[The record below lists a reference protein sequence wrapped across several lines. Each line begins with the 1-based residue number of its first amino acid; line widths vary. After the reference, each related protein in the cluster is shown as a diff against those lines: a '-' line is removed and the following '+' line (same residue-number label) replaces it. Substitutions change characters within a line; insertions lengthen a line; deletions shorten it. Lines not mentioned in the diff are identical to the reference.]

1 MFPDALSLILS
12 GSLFQGELYHVC
24 KQSPH
29 PYRVYAVLC
38 SPRCGSHRARCGIP
52 VEMHAPITEEG
63 PVTRVEQVSNLMI
76 SSIGVLG
83 VGKLPSLHGL
93 EQ

>member
-1 MFPDALSLILS
+1 
-12 GSLFQGELYHVC
+12 
-24 KQSPH
+24 
-29 PYRVYAVLC
+29 
-38 SPRCGSHRARCGIP
+38 
-52 VEMHAPITEEG
+52 MHAPITEEG

>member
-1 MFPDALSLILS
+1 MFANRAPPVSRI
-12 GSLFQGELYHVC
+12 
-24 KQSPH
+24 
-29 PYRVYAVLC
+29 RRAVF
-38 SPRCGSHRARCGIP
+38 PRCGSHRARCAIL

-63 PVTRVEQVSNLMI
+63 TVTRVEQVSNLMI